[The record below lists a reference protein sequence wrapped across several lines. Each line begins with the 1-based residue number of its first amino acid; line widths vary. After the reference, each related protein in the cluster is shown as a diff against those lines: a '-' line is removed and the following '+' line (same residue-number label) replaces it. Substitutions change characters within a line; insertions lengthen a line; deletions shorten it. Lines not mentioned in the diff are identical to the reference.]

1 MTLVYNRLDDL
12 ASEGDKILDI
22 GTKSGEH
29 LAGVPGQ
36 VTAIDLTIEPT
47 ADIEY
52 ALADGRELPFADDCF
67 DYVTAAQV
75 LEHVSD
81 KQAML
86 DEVVRVL
93 KPDGVFLVAFPNRI
107 FPLDPHGLPPF
118 FPWLPKRVVLTYLVG
133 IGAHE
138 RYDYVLDQCFYL
150 TSLQGR
156 QMLESRFDRVS
167 YETIEF
173 SVEYSEIFQSRLGKL
188 YKSLLPSIE
197 FVTATFPSGEWLF
210 ELLFRHTAYECRFS
224 D

>member
-1 MTLVYNRLDDL
+1 MTLVYNRLEDL
-12 ASEGDKILDI
+12 ASEGDAILDI

-29 LAGVPGQ
+29 LTQVSGQ
-36 VTAIDLTIEPT
+36 VTAIDLTIEPA

-81 KQAML
+81 KEAML

-107 FPLDPHGLPPF
+107 FPLDPHNLPPF
-118 FPWLPKRVVLTYLVG
+118 FPWFPKRLVLTYLAG
-133 IGAHE
+133 IGA
-138 RYDYVLDQCFYL
+138 YDKYNYVLNQCFYL
-150 TSLQGR
+150 TSVRGR
-156 QMLESRFDRVS
+156 QLLESRFDQVT

-173 SVEYSEIFQSRLGKL
+173 SVDYSEIFQSNLGIL
-188 YKSLLPSIE
+188 YKKLLPTIVFITSTLP
-197 FVTATFPSGEWLF
+197 FGERMF
-210 ELLFRHTAYECRFS
+210 ELLFRHTAYECRLS
-224 D
+224 K